1 MKKSHKIVIAI
12 ALIGLVLLAGKM
24 ARDHGA
30 YVRDL
35 EDFRVRELHEW
46 TVQQRGSAYSLDR
59 AVAEIL
65 VAYDDDHLEAALEDA
80 LQRAHRAQENLWGGR
95 APTTGMLMAVDRG
108 GFRHAYE
115 SASAYLH
122 YLLEREVDGGL
133 NAVEVQNL
141 ELIRSYASLFWDG
154 FDELMSHIQ
163 YEETNFYRLHR
174 WSRVR
179 QDDQMVAV
187 LNNLGQQLRLM
198 DGVGADDRD
207 YRAFIDGL
215 RSDARPY
222 QDYGVGN
229 SGERAYSQE
238 EMLEQAKSFA
248 RTIMRGEPEVATA
261 IERAVPSVGR
271 TDHVVVS
278 EGYCSS
284 IGDHATFGLQD
295 SETGWSY
302 DVSVTATGGHVFV
315 VKVNESVSEIGSRE
329 ATLELAETLLAR
341 WAEFEGVSLEEML
354 IFDRE
359 QGVRMAHAVVID
371 DVLFPEQVVWTQ
383 IPLDGSHSA
392 IEVNADRYFALYG
405 HPQVPE
411 PGITAAEAISLLS
424 PALAPAG
431 EVRLE
436 FRGNRLLYGI
446 PVTGVDRVYK
456 VYVNAV
462 SGQYE
467 RMEYEYRRVEDG
479 DVRLP

>member
-1 MKKSHKIVIAI
+1 MKKSHKIFIAI

-24 ARDHGA
+24 VRDHRA

-46 TVQQRGSAYSLDR
+46 IIQQRGSAYSLDR

-65 VAYDDDHLEAALEDA
+65 VSYDGDHREAALEDA
-80 LQRAHRAQENLWGGR
+80 LQRAQRAQENLWGGR

-115 SASAYLH
+115 SAAAYLR

-133 NAVEVQNL
+133 NAVQVQNL
-141 ELIRSYASLFWDG
+141 ELIRSYASLFRNG
-154 FDELMSHIQ
+154 FDELMSHVQ

-179 QDDQMVAV
+179 QDEAMIAV
-187 LNNLGQQLRLM
+187 LNDMGQQLRLL

-207 YRAFIDGL
+207 FSAFVDEL
-215 RSDARPY
+215 RSSSPSY
-222 QDYGVGN
+222 LDYGVGN
-229 SGERAYSQE
+229 SGERGYSQE
-238 EMLEQAKSFA
+238 EMLEQAKRFA
-248 RTIMRGEPEVATA
+248 RTIMRGEPEVAA
-261 IERAVPSVGR
+261 ERAVPSTGR
-271 TDHVVVS
+271 TDYAVVG

-284 IGDHATFGLQD
+284 MGDHATFGIQD

-302 DVSVTATGGHVFV
+302 DISVTATGGHVFV

-359 QGVRMAHAVVID
+359 QGVRTAHAVVID
-371 DVLFPEQVVWTQ
+371 DVLFPEHVVWTV

-436 FRGNRLLYGI
+436 FRGDRLLYAI
-446 PVTGVDRVYK
+446 PVTGVDRVHK
-456 VYVNAV
+456 VYVNAM